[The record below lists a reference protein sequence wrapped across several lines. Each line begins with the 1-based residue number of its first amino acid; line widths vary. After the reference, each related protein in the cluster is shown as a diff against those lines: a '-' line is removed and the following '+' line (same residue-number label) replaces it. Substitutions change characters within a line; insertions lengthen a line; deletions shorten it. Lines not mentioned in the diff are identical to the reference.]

1 MDPVWI
7 FAYVLLGAVTGFMA
21 GLFGIGG
28 GGIMVPVLTLLFLAQ
43 GFEAEYL
50 VHLALGTSLAAIVP
64 TACASV
70 LTHHQH
76 KAILWPVVARLTPGI
91 LVGTFAAT
99 FWAAHLSPS
108 FLALFFSAFMFLV
121 ATQMLLNRVPPAAS
135 RLPGTVGL
143 SSAGTLIGG
152 ISALVAIGGG
162 TMTVPFLSWCKVR
175 LPSAIATS
183 AAVGLPIAVTGAVGY
198 AVNGALGTGLPERSI
213 GFVYWPAVV
222 CMAASSL
229 FTAPLGARL
238 THRLP
243 VLLLKRFFAL
253 LLVAL
258 AVQMVWTVFTA

>member
-1 MDPVWI
+1 MDPAWI
-7 FAYVLLGAVTGFMA
+7 FAYVLLGAGTGFMA

-28 GGIMVPVLTLLFLAQ
+28 GGIMVPALTLLFIAQ

-70 LTHHQH
+70 FTHHQH
-76 KAILWPVVARLTPGI
+76 KAILWPVVVRLVPGI
-91 LVGTFAAT
+91 VVGTFAAT
-99 FWAAHLSPS
+99 FVAAYLPPV

-121 ATQMLLNRVPPAAS
+121 AAQMLLNRVPSPANQ
-135 RLPGTVGL
+135 LPGVLGL
-143 SSAGTLIGG
+143 SAVGTAIGG
-152 ISALVAIGGG
+152 VSALVAIGGG
-162 TMTVPFLSWCKVR
+162 TMTVPFLTWCKVR

-183 AAVGLPIAVTGAVGY
+183 AAVGLPIALAGAVGY
-198 AVNGALGTGLPERSI
+198 AINGASVLGLPERSL

-222 CMAASSL
+222 CMAAASL

-243 VLLLKRFFAL
+243 IPLLKCFFAA

-258 AVQMVWTVFTA
+258 ALQMLWTVLTG